1 MTLSPQDIVDF
12 SFEAPDSWY
21 DVELLGEHGSDDWP
35 ERLVASLDAGALAA
49 DLTERLRALQRVLH
63 AEDPTGATRARVYI
77 PVPAAGVLNA
87 FQTIELLQLETDD
100 SPESYLAAADAEGAH
115 REPGYEILGYRSLR
129 TAHATGELVGF
140 THLTAIAGEDAQDA
154 GDAGNAL
161 LEQRVVFAVFPVGS
175 AQAFQMVFRS
185 AFVGGFADMVEE
197 TQQIADSLRVT
208 LGEYA

>member
-1 MTLSPQDIVDF
+1 MTLRSQDIVDF
-12 SFEAPDSWY
+12 SFEAPDGWF
-21 DVELLGEHGSDDWP
+21 DVELLGDHGSEDWP
-35 ERLVASLDAGALAA
+35 ERLVASLDAGALGG

-87 FQTIELLQLETDD
+87 FQTVELLHLEIDD
-100 SPESYLAAADAEGAH
+100 TPESYLAAADAEGAH
-115 REPGYEILGYRSLR
+115 REPGYEIVGYRSWR

-140 THLTAIAGEDAQDA
+140 THLTAIADEDA
-154 GDAGNAL
+154 GDAL
-161 LEQRVVFAVFPVGS
+161 LEQRVVFAIFPVGS

-197 TQQIADSLRVT
+197 TQEIADSLRVT
-208 LGEYA
+208 LGEFA

>member
-1 MTLSPQDIVDF
+1 MTLRAQDIVDF
-12 SFEAPDSWY
+12 SFEAPDGWY

-35 ERLVASLDAGALAA
+35 ERLVATLDAGGLADELA
-49 DLTERLRALQRVLH
+49 ERLRALQRVLH

-87 FQTIELLQLETDD
+87 FQTVELLQLETDD
-100 SPESYLAAADAEGAH
+100 TPESYLAAADAEGEH
-115 REPGYEILGYRSLR
+115 REPGYEIRGYRSWR

-140 THLTAIAGEDAQDA
+140 THLTAIADEEA
-154 GDAGNAL
+154 GDAL
-161 LEQRVVFAVFPVGS
+161 LEQRVVFAIFPVGS
-175 AQAFQMVFRS
+175 AQAFQMIFRS

-197 TQQIADSLRVT
+197 TQEIADSLRVS